1 LLTAHGIGWIPV
13 QFFAELACLSAF
25 GGAIV
30 YSVGIALLSLARRML
45 CFSSRCCSV
54 GARESDRSLW
64 LVPPSGWRLGALSFD
79 ALVRDE
85 ALSFFTIFLVGRCLD
100 AVIVCLKV
108 SCLPLFSLLAF
119 HDRSQHGMR
128 YTRRLSAQRYLG

>member
-1 LLTAHGIGWIPV
+1 MTLP
-13 QFFAELACLSAF
+13 
-25 GGAIV
+25 
-30 YSVGIALLSLARRML
+30 
-45 CFSSRCCSV
+45 
-54 GARESDRSLW
+54 ESDHS
-64 LVPPSGWRLGALSFD
+64 PPSGWRLGALSFD
-79 ALVRDE
+79 ALVGDE
-85 ALSFFTIFLVGRCLD
+85 ALSFFTIFLVGLCLD